1 MPTTYKARCHGF
13 ITKSKTKKAPRNYH
27 RHMYEQS
34 GGLGGSAH
42 LYWNTNPDF
51 VRVNADNAIRII
63 LHKKYNPSV
72 SQFARY
78 KPMLT
83 DLLTYANYNINL
95 DFIND
100 FNKYIYYDVDG
111 TFGIDIRKSQHG
123 PGASWINSAKSR
135 FTIEKRLPPSSHEN
149 TTILFLKG
157 PTGEEK
163 VLKVFNNLP
172 VSVNKI
178 NEYLELDITHIGP
191 NKTGHKLNFNTQDAF
206 NLYNFNLVDS
216 TIPEAHPESRV
227 YLSCRNNDAIND
239 YIINLVIKHI
249 SGLSGNSGILSVNYD
264 NLFITKIRT
273 DAGDVYKYCIIM
285 DKFAGS
291 LDSYFKKNITTL
303 TQREV
308 MSTVADCLAQTEA
321 ILNLLKGPDY
331 LFTHTDMKLENLFY
345 KLDSKTGKPV
355 IYIADFD
362 KSSISLHGIRFY
374 NDIRQ
379 NPNLHGLGG
388 IMNSVKGLGAY
399 LNIDNYTIDNYNSRK
414 LASDGKRPFHYSFAR
429 AISPGI
435 KFEFEQYYMRY
446 GPVAYYTSFDMV
458 SLILSFLY
466 YRIEQKDIAGPRIE
480 QKDIAGPRIEQK
492 DIAGPRIE
500 QKDIAGPTSLI
511 PLFQLDYSVMS
522 SNKALSKILKKYMT
536 QGTLNRLLKIYKVQL
551 TWYNGN
557 FGKLLAPLFGMGKA
571 DLESLK
577 FIHNFVKAKPAL
589 IKSVYLTYNNKLAL
603 SLPIVAIGKQSLDK
617 TVKFIPAISG
627 NMYKEYIAKYPI
639 LSSYIKYLKTHKAE
653 FTIEYSG
660 DFIADKLSSSG
671 HTKQKIIVKTNR
683 QLQYDPYSLVYEWDY
698 LSSIDNTT
706 GLDSLFKGTRLD
718 LEPVIM
724 CFNLLN

>member
-1 MPTTYKARCHGF
+1 MPTTHKARYNEF
-13 ITKSKTKKAPRNYH
+13 SSKSKTKKASRNYCKH
-27 RHMYEQS
+27 TYKQS
-34 GGLGGSAH
+34 GGLGGTAH

-172 VSVNKI
+172 VSVDKI

-191 NKTGHKLNFNTQDAF
+191 NKTGHKLNFNTQDEF

-273 DAGDVYKYCIIM
+273 DAGDVYRYCIIM

-303 TQREV
+303 TQREI
-308 MSTVADCLAQTEA
+308 MSTVADCLAQAEA

-379 NPNLHGLGG
+379 NPNLHGLGR

-399 LNIDNYTIDNYNSRK
+399 LNIDNYTIANYNSRK
-414 LASDGKRPFHYSFAR
+414 LSSDGNRPFHYSLAR

-480 QKDIAGPRIEQK
+480 QKDIAGS
-492 DIAGPRIE
+492 
-500 QKDIAGPTSLI
+500 TSLI

-536 QGTLNRLLKIYKVQL
+536 KGTLNRLLKIYKVQP

-571 DLESLK
+571 DLESIK

-603 SLPIVAIGKQSLDK
+603 SLPIVAIGKQSRDK
-617 TVKFIPAISG
+617 TVKFIPAIPD
-627 NMYKEYIAKYPI
+627 NMYKEYIAKYPF
-639 LSSYIKYLKTHKAE
+639 LFSYIKYLNTHKAE

-660 DFIADKLSSSG
+660 DFIADKLASSG
-671 HTKQKIIVKTNR
+671 HTKQRIIVKTNS

-706 GLDSLFKGTRLD
+706 GLASLFKGTRLD